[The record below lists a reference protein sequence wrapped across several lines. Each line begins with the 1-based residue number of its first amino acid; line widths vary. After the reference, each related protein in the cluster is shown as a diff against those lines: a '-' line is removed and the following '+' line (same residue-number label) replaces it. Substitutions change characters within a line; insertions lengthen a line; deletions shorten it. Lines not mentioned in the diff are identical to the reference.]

1 MDKFMTLGLLAGI
14 FLFRLLFFTR
24 VFGTKKD
31 SLKDFQDIGSFKTTK
46 SQKNAVLIMASYRG
60 GSTLA
65 GEFFNRNPDV
75 LYYFGEVYH
84 KIGKKNK
91 NSTQFNK
98 FFQNHWL
105 FLVKIKI
112 FENKIF

>member
-1 MDKFMTLGLLAGI
+1 MDKFLTLGLLAGI
-14 FLFRLLFFTR
+14 FLFRLLFFSR
-24 VFGTKKD
+24 VLGVKKD
-31 SLKDFQDIGSFKTTK
+31 SLEDFQDIGRFETTK

-84 KIGKKNK
+84 EKEKK
-91 NSTQFNK
+91 
-98 FFQNHWL
+98 
-105 FLVKIKI
+105 
-112 FENKIF
+112 